1 MSWPWRSPEAT
12 RRGLTDRIRARF
24 DAEQVP
30 RRMREVAYRRLLAR
44 LFSAR
49 PEGWMVKGGAALLLR
64 LDPNRTSNDIDIA
77 YLDEAAEHAVALAA
91 LRADAALDLGDFFSF
106 EVGAGH
112 IDLTDQPAERAW
124 TAPVT
129 ARIGEKE
136 WTTFG
141 IDLVLPPTTILPEV
155 LPSITPLVGDG
166 AVDAIPGLTVLAIAP
181 QLADKT
187 CAIFERHGNDAA
199 PSSRP
204 RDLADIAMIA
214 LQVDEIDGDDL
225 LAAVRS
231 EELRRQHAGSLHQP
245 LPLRLELDPAQ
256 ERDWR
261 ARWTRAT
268 RAAPI
273 TFEEALHVADRFL
286 GPVLANEVG
295 EKRWRALE
303 QHWQLPEGLP

>member
-1 MSWPWRSPEAT
+1 MSWPWRSPQAT
-12 RRGLTDRIRARF
+12 RRGLTDRIHARF

-44 LFSAR
+44 LFGAR
-49 PEGWMVKGGAALLLR
+49 PEGWVVKGGAALLLR

-91 LRADAALDLGDFFSF
+91 LRADATLDLGDFFSF

-112 IDLTDQPAERAW
+112 IDLANQPAERAW

-129 ARIGEKE
+129 ARIGDKE

-141 IDLVLPPTTILPEV
+141 VDLVLPPATITPEA
-155 LPSITPLVGDG
+155 LARITPLVGDET
-166 AVDAIPGLTVLAIAP
+166 VDAIPGLTVLAIAP

-187 CAIFERHGNDAA
+187 CAIFERHGKDAA

-214 LQVDEIDGDDL
+214 QQVDDIDGDEL
-225 LAAVRS
+225 IAALRL

-245 LPLRLELDPAQ
+245 LPVRLELDPTQ
-256 ERDWR
+256 EREWR
-261 ARWTRAT
+261 ERWTTTT

-273 TFEEALHVADRFL
+273 TFEEALHIADRFL
-286 GPVLANEVG
+286 SPVLANETG
-295 EKRWRALE
+295 GKRWRAL
-303 QHWQLPEGLP
+303 QQDWR